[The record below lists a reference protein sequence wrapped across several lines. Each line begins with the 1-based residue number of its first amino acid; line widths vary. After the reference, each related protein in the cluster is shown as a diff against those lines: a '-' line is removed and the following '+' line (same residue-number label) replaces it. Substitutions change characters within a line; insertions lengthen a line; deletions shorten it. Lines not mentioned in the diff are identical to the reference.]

1 MGFLVYGIF
10 LQKIL
15 FLHPMVII
23 SFEVVGGE
31 MGCCAG
37 EEYEF
42 MCVHAQFVWCGVSMC
57 STSFKK
63 PVLLTLISH
72 G

>member
-1 MGFLVYGIF
+1 MAYFYRKYYFCVLW
-10 LQKIL
+10 L
-15 FLHPMVII
+15 
-23 SFEVVGGE
+23 SFASSIEVVGGE

-42 MCVHAQFVWCGVSMC
+42 MCVHAHFVWCGVSMC